1 MQIKF
6 VSPPA
11 IYISS
16 DSMLVARSRPGER
29 PLTLSTSTSL
39 LSTLNKGYA
48 TSILD
53 LGIAHI
59 NVWLYTLH
67 PGQRHTT
74 IIRKAIC
81 VDHNQVDECP
91 DAEAPEGEQLEDTA
105 HNTACVEAM
114 YAKKTNEK
122 TQQCRCNPTSISP
135 HHRLMVE
142 RTAIIVC
149 ETTSDDHNQVNKC
162 PDAEAPEGEQLEDAA
177 DNAPRIEAMY
187 AECAYKLA

>member
-1 MQIKF
+1 
-6 VSPPA
+6 
-11 IYISS
+11 
-16 DSMLVARSRPGER
+16 MLVARSRPGER

-74 IIRKAIC
+74 IISEAIC

-91 DAEAPEGEQLEDTA
+91 DAEAPEGEQLEDA
-105 HNTACVEAM
+105 ADDAPCVEAM
-114 YAKKTNEK
+114 
-122 TQQCRCNPTSISP
+122 
-135 HHRLMVE
+135 H
-142 RTAIIVC
+142 
-149 ETTSDDHNQVNKC
+149 
-162 PDAEAPEGEQLEDAA
+162 AEHSQ
-177 DNAPRIEAMY
+177 
-187 AECAYKLA
+187 K